1 MKADSKASTEQLWRL
16 LSNGLRSFLRQRVP
30 DDAIADDLVQ
40 ETFLRVHQRRE
51 SVRDDQSLTSWV
63 YQIARNLVIDYYR
76 REGSQVSK
84 LDISEIGNP
93 TQASATNHSPAN
105 ARDNIGAWTIAAV
118 ERLPKRYAEA
128 VRSYELDG
136 LTQRQV
142 ADQLGISYE
151 AAKSRIKRG
160 RLKLKQLLTACCEFE
175 FDARGNLL
183 DFTAKSSDNCC
194 GDGHKREEGTGLE
207 EVTNSE

>member
-1 MKADSKASTEQLWRL
+1 MPAVAQTVWPIAIVRWIMKADSKASTEQLWRL

-84 LDISEIGNP
+84 LEG
-93 TQASATNHSPAN
+93 QA
-105 ARDNIGAWTIAAV
+105 RLAA
-118 ERLPKRYAEA
+118 
-128 VRSYELDG
+128 
-136 LTQRQV
+136 
-142 ADQLGISYE
+142 
-151 AAKSRIKRG
+151 
-160 RLKLKQLLTACCEFE
+160 
-175 FDARGNLL
+175 
-183 DFTAKSSDNCC
+183 
-194 GDGHKREEGTGLE
+194 
-207 EVTNSE
+207 